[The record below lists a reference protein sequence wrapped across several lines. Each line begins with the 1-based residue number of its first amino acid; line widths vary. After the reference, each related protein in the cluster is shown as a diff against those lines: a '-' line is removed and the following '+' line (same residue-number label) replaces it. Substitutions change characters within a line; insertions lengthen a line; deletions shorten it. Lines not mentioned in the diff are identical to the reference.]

1 MANIRRRAL
10 KRLAAGQDPVR
21 HSWAS
26 VMIYLEDYQ
35 VEELRFDPIGK

>member
-1 MANIRRRAL
+1 MALIRKRAL

-35 VEELRFDPIGK
+35 VEELHFIPLGK